1 MDIWTVCPL
10 LADSLEKQS
19 YTLISLT
26 KNLNYTRKKASYYC
40 LTLWEISLPTYLSV
54 SVPVIS
60 PSLYLFLYLSLSLRL
75 THCFLISHSH

>member
-10 LADSLEKQS
+10 LADSLDKQS

-40 LTLWEISLPTYLSV
+40 LTLWEISLDMPT
-54 SVPVIS
+54 
-60 PSLYLFLYLSLSLRL
+60 SLYLFLLSRPHSIYFWFSLY
-75 THCFLISHSH
+75 HSVSLIVS